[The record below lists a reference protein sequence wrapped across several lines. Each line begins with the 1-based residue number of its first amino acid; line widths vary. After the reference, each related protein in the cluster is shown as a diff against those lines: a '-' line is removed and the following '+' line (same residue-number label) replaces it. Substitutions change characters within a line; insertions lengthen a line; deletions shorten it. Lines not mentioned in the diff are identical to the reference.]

1 MTEIARIKSL
11 SKYFQHSTLYFYVLT
26 DFEGVGIYGN
36 SLFTEKINHAHPGI
50 AGFSFTAIITEG
62 SIARYRN
69 ALREIISK
77 PARPVNVDLYHEF
90 TPGSFTLVRWE
101 LQAFPGAGNTSECVQ
116 YVGVPVNLIKET
128 QTATGDNKVSE
139 QERYQAYEMSA
150 QALWRMELE
159 VAASINWPPD
169 QIISHCRRYGYI
181 AECNEHMAKLYG
193 FAGCNE
199 MTGTRFENIINLD
212 NPKQVELLKNFVENG
227 FTIRNVETEEH
238 DVNGNRI
245 CFLSNMTG
253 IVENGE
259 LKRVWGTQQ
268 DITDQKKAE
277 EDRLRNELFYR
288 NLIGD
293 ALDGILLTD
302 INGIISFAS
311 PSVERIL
318 GYRAEE
324 LVQTHAFDYVH
335 PDDYKEAMEAFENEV
350 RMEPE
355 IKYID
360 IRLRTKQGQ
369 WLYCNVRGHNMLYN
383 PYVGRMAVYFHD
395 DSRRKATE
403 DKLRESEKRLRSLEK
418 KKNDS

>member
-1 MTEIARIKSL
+1 MTELARIKSL
-11 SKYFQHSTLYFYVLT
+11 SKYFQHSTLFFYVLT

-36 SLFTEKINHAHPGI
+36 SLFLDKIRDAYTDITGVS
-50 AGFSFTAIITEG
+50 FSNTITEG
-62 SIARYRN
+62 VIARYRN
-69 ALREIISK
+69 ALRQIVVK
-77 PARPVNVDLYHEF
+77 PATPVNVDLYHEF

-101 LQAFPGAGNTSECVQ
+101 LQAFPGAGHNSECIQ
-116 YVGVPVNLIKET
+116 CIGVPVKLMKET
-128 QTATGDNKVSE
+128 QTVISEKKVSE
-139 QERYQAYEMSA
+139 QERYRAYEMSA

-159 VAASINWPPD
+159 VPASIDWPED
-169 QIISHCRRYGYI
+169 QIFRHCRKYGYI
-181 AECNEHMAKLYG
+181 AECNDHMAMLYG
-193 FAGCNE
+193 FKSSSD
-199 MTGTRFENIINLD
+199 MTGTRLENIINLD
-212 NPKQVELLKNFVENG
+212 NPKQVELLRSFIKNG
-227 FTIRNVETEEH
+227 FTIRNAEIEEH
-238 DVNGNRI
+238 DVNGNRL

-277 EDRLRNELFYR
+277 EDRVRNELFYR

-335 PDDYKEAMEAFENEV
+335 PDDYQEAMEAFENEV
-350 RMEPE
+350 RMEPV

-360 IRLRTKQGQ
+360 IRLKTKSGE

-395 DSRRKATE
+395 DSRRKETE
-403 DKLRESEKRLRSLEK
+403 DKLKESERQLRRLEK
-418 KKNDS
+418 KKN